1 MPKKKK
7 SPAAQFPVSWT
18 VFDGPDG
25 FAAQIV
31 RVTNEGKDNQQTENI
46 ALVHHEGNVPLIS
59 AALDLL
65 TFASNIRRYL
75 LAGGISEKSDVEFV
89 LDAANAVIRKA
100 SPDRREKASPERSEK
115 AEGGS
120 K

>member
-1 MPKKKK
+1 MKPKKK

-65 TFASNIRRYL
+65 TMLKGALSYGKTETAWRIWEKMARELVRKID
-75 LAGGISEKSDVEFV
+75 GGK
-89 LDAANAVIRKA
+89 
-100 SPDRREKASPERSEK
+100 P
-115 AEGGS
+115 
-120 K
+120 